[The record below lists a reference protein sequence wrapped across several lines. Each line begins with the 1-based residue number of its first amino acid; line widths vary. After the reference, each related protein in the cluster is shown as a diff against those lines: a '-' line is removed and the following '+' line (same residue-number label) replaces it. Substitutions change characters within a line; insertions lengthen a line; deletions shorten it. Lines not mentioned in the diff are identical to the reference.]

1 MFLLNWN
8 WFLDEKYENGAI
20 YHSLSAKSETI
31 NGTDKIFCFQAL
43 MQIFG
48 IQLANEDRVIAE
60 GCIELFVS
68 TSEDFQKDDN
78 FQTVA
83 YQTSKV
89 CNNYI
94 IMETARCVKIRRK
107 VKAWF
112 SARKIVKSE

>member
-1 MFLLNWN
+1 
-8 WFLDEKYENGAI
+8 
-20 YHSLSAKSETI
+20 
-31 NGTDKIFCFQAL
+31 

-107 VKAWF
+107 ISSCLRNLTEVKVWF